1 MKTTFKSQNLWE
13 LVENGGIDSSD
24 DQERDAKAIFFIQ
37 QAMNES
43 ILSRIA
49 TTTTFIFKGARNF
62 SFSQYGDYWRRI
74 RKICSQELLSPTRVQ
89 SFGPAL
95 EEEVSNF
102 IKSAFG
108 MKCKDQE
115 WFIELVKEASAAA
128 AGFHISDLF
137 PSSTLL
143 PKLKGFKTKLED
155 EDLVDVLLRY
165 EGEDLV
171 DVLLRYQDDV
181 EFHCLLLICVN
192 NIKSIPITPRFA
204 LNQPPHVLF
213 YYQCMY
219 KKTTPQTGYSQTI
232 TKDNDQSPLGGS

>member
-1 MKTTFKSQNLWE
+1 MT
-13 LVENGGIDSSD
+13 
-24 DQERDAKAIFFIQ
+24 
-37 QAMNES
+37 
-43 ILSRIA
+43 
-49 TTTTFIFKGARNF
+49 AR
-62 SFSQYGDYWRRI
+62 
-74 RKICSQELLSPTRVQ
+74 
-89 SFGPAL
+89 
-95 EEEVSNF
+95 
-102 IKSAFG
+102 SAFG

-115 WFIELVKEASAAA
+115 LFIELVKEASAAA

-143 PKLKGFKTKLED
+143 SKLIGFKAKLEDIRGRYEEINGNIIKEHQAKKVVTYED

-192 NIKSIPITPRFA
+192 NIKSIPIIPRFA